1 MENKRDSPSSS
12 SPPSSIKS
20 ITSELKEKNNKFSD
34 KERIRLEE
42 EGLCEDDFKRIPV
55 DPNEEIQAPEL
66 LKSQGESC
74 WDSKQLVTLADLGN
88 WTEDLSPVREEKVTV
103 EKPDVQPPPA
113 LPPSSLKQKIKRPMK
128 RKKKKAADGCDSKL
142 LKL

>member
-1 MENKRDSPSSS
+1 MGHDCR
-12 SPPSSIKS
+12 
-20 ITSELKEKNNKFSD
+20 KNNFCTHYRLRFSD

-55 DPNEEIQAPEL
+55 DPHEEVECPEL

-88 WTEDLSPVREEKVTV
+88 WTGSR
-103 EKPDVQPPPA
+103 
-113 LPPSSLKQKIKRPMK
+113 IY
-128 RKKKKAADGCDSKL
+128 
-142 LKL
+142 

>member
-1 MENKRDSPSSS
+1 MP
-12 SPPSSIKS
+12 IF
-20 ITSELKEKNNKFSD
+20 LLD

-55 DPNEEIQAPEL
+55 DPHEEVECPEL

-88 WTEDLSPVREEKVTV
+88 WT
-103 EKPDVQPPPA
+103 
-113 LPPSSLKQKIKRPMK
+113 
-128 RKKKKAADGCDSKL
+128 GNY
-142 LKL
+142 